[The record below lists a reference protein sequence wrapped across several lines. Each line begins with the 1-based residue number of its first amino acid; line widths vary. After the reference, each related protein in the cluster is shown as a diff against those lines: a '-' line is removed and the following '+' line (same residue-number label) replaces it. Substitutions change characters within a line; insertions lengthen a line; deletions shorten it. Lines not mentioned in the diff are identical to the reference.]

1 MLENLLEDIE
11 TGTEEAVT
19 EVEMEDVTMTTPI
32 TTPSA
37 KEVTNKV
44 RVTTPAPVVDIENE
58 ER

>member
-1 MLENLLEDIE
+1 
-11 TGTEEAVT
+11 
-19 EVEMEDVTMTTPI
+19 MTTPI

-58 ER
+58 ESLNVNYWSWSRNSNFIGD